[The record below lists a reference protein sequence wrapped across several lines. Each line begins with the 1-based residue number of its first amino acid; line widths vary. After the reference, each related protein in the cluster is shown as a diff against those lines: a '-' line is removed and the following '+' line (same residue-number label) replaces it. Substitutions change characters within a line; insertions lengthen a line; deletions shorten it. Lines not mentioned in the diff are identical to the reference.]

1 MRRRAGL
8 LCAVAAIAIVAAL
21 PASAADE
28 RNDVGVVVGYIGP
41 SSDSTIAGVKTEAD
55 NAVDYGI
62 AYKHKFLES
71 ARLSVGGNL
80 LFTSFDVKAD
90 GAKAGSI
97 DNMLFLVDAN
107 WHFLANKNLYAGV
120 TAGYSNWGDFNPEGG
135 GGNTAIKSDVVY
147 GVNVGYDIPIGKRF
161 AILTNLRYLGM
172 KAEPDVAG
180 GGDQK
185 VDVNP
190 IIANVG
196 FAWRF

>member
-1 MRRRAGL
+1 MKSSAVV
-8 LCAVAAIAIVAAL
+8 LCAAAALLVAAL

-41 SSDSTIAGVKTEAD
+41 SSDSTIAGIKTEAD
-55 NAVDYGI
+55 NAIDYGV

-71 ARLSVGGNL
+71 ARLSVGGSL

-90 GAKAGSI
+90 SDKIGSI

-120 TAGYSNWGDFNPEGG
+120 TAGYSNWGDFKPEGG

-147 GVNVGYDIPIGKRF
+147 GLNVGYDIPIGKRF

-172 KAEPDVAG
+172 KAETDVANVAN
-180 GGDQK
+180 QTI
-185 VDVNP
+185 DVNP

>member
-1 MRRRAGL
+1 MKRSAVV
-8 LCAVAAIAIVAAL
+8 LCAAAALLVAAL

-62 AYKHKFLES
+62 VYKHKFLES
-71 ARLSVGGNL
+71 ARLSVGANL

-90 GAKAGSI
+90 SDKIGSI

-107 WHFLANKNLYAGV
+107 WHFLKNKNLYAGV
-120 TAGYSNWGDFNPEGG
+120 TAGYSNWGDFKPEGG

-147 GVNVGYDIPIGKRF
+147 GLNVGYDIPIGKRF

-172 KAEPDVAG
+172 KAETDVANVAN
-180 GGDQK
+180 QTI
-185 VDVNP
+185 DVNP
-190 IIANVG
+190 IVANVG

>member
-1 MRRRAGL
+1 MKMRAGV
-8 LCAVAAIAIVAAL
+8 LCAVAALGIVAAL
-21 PASAADE
+21 PALATEE
-28 RNDVGVVVGYIGP
+28 RNDVGVVVGYVGP
-41 SSDSTIAGVKTEAD
+41 SSDSTIEGAKTEAD
-55 NAVDYGI
+55 NAVDYGV

-71 ARLSVGGNL
+71 KRLSVGGNL

-90 GAKAGSI
+90 GVKAGDI
-97 DNMLFLVDAN
+97 DNMLFLLDAN

-120 TAGYSNWGDFNPEGG
+120 TAGYSNWGDFEPEGG
-135 GGNTAIKSDVVY
+135 GGNTSIKSDVVY

-172 KAEPDVAG
+172 KAESDDTSG
-180 GGDQK
+180 SDDT